1 MEHEK
6 LIKARKEKG
15 FTQKEMAEMLA
26 MEQTTY
32 SKKERGISR
41 IRENEWES
49 FAKILDKDIEAIK
62 GKMEDLTSNHES
74 NHITNLNVI
83 EIIIKYTQK
92 LEEEN
97 FLLKELLNRQR
108 QKTEKK

>member
-1 MEHEK
+1 MKNEN
-6 LIKARKEKG
+6 LIQARKEKG

-41 IRENEWES
+41 IRENEWIS
-49 FAKILDKDIEAIK
+49 FAKILDKDIEELKNKTTQHKA
-62 GKMEDLTSNHES
+62 DNNASLY
-74 NHITNLNVI
+74 LNII
-83 EIIIKYTQK
+83 EIILKYNAK

-97 FLLKELLNRQR
+97 RLLKNQLNI
-108 QKTEKK
+108 

>member
-1 MEHEK
+1 MGYYN

-15 FTQKEMAEMLA
+15 LSQKEISNLLA

-41 IRENEWES
+41 ITETEWVLI
-49 FAKILDKDIEAIK
+49 AKILEKDIEELKNKTCEPRA
-62 GKMEDLTSNHES
+62 DSNLLIYL
-74 NHITNLNVI
+74 HII
-83 EIIIKYTQK
+83 EIITKYNQK

-97 FLLKELLNRQR
+97 SLLKRQLNI
-108 QKTEKK
+108 